1 MDDGVDR
8 MSALSDDLLRRILYF
23 VTSKE
28 AASTSVLSRRWR
40 LLWRSSGAVNLA
52 VRLPGYQ
59 PHSTVKRP
67 GTSIFSCQQAF
78 DGAAEAALAA
88 AEAPVTRL
96 TVRLDGDTASINQFL
111 HRDSDND
118 ANVLDAILSHP
129 KAAHVDYLRVAL
141 VGHTSDGGHFPDYL
155 LESAGIYKLVSLP
168 SSETLRVLDLTRC
181 DLVPPSPAF
190 PQLTTLRLRLC
201 SFQLKD
207 LQALLDAAPGL
218 ATVHLE
224 SIFFTL
230 PPPPSGYSQYKWRFE
245 QSRRL
250 NDNTAAEPPVLDLRL
265 PAVTTLVLASC
276 GRVAEDRNRNSCW
289 ALEIDA
295 PRLRS
300 LVYEGQFR
308 RFRLLSPAPDLAR
321 VDLHFLHHDDAHQRY
336 GYYRNKEDD
345 DDDTDKETTRVLFWQ
360 FLHNFASARALKL
373 KVSNDLRDIAANG
386 EARRAKLLR
395 AFPSVE
401 RLELEGLHRPKSKTA
416 AVAIANLL
424 HCCPVLRDLTL
435 RLSAVPPYSLNRTEY
450 ARPFLA
456 RKDRLDYSKSVDRF
470 TRRSSE
476 TTNAIM
482 EDSSSGVRCHDD
494 VPDIPGLRGR
504 SFACLQGSLRR
515 VSLQFRLNESSSSC
529 LGRRLVKFFAEN
541 AVDLEE
547 MCVDSGNRRLYE
559 HINFNVSTKACF
571 EHRNLADGSCQF
583 SRIIPNVPLDSSA
596 DHGRSTTGFTV
607 SPLQRR

>member
-28 AASTSVLSRRWR
+28 AASTS
-40 LLWRSSGAVNLA
+40 
-52 VRLPGYQ
+52 
-59 PHSTVKRP
+59 
-67 GTSIFSCQQAF
+67 QAF
-78 DGAAEAALAA
+78 DGA

-111 HRDSDND
+111 HRDSGDD

-141 VGHTSDGGHFPDYL
+141 VDHTSDGGHFPDYL

-218 ATVHLE
+218 ATVRLE

-230 PPPPSGYSQYKWRFE
+230 PPPPSGYSQYQWKFE

-250 NDNTAAEPPVLDLRL
+250 NDNTAAKPPVLSLRF

-276 GRVAEDRNRNSCW
+276 DREAEDRHVANNW
-289 ALEIDA
+289 VLEIDA

-300 LVYEGQFR
+300 LTYKDHLR
-308 RFRLLSPAPDLAR
+308 RFRLRSPAPGLAR
-321 VDLHFLHHDDAHQRY
+321 VDLHFLRHDDAHQRY
-336 GYYRNKEDD
+336 GCRGED

-373 KVSNDLRDIAANG
+373 KVSNDLKDIAANG
-386 EARRAKLLR
+386 EARRAKLLC
-395 AFPSVE
+395 AFPNVE
-401 RLELEGLHRPKSKTA
+401 RLELEGSHRPRSKTA

-435 RLSAVPPYSLNRTEY
+435 RLSAVPPYSLNRPEY

-456 RKDRLDYSKSVDRF
+456 RKDRSDYSKSVDRF

-541 AVDLEE
+541 AVVLEE

-583 SRIIPNVPLDSSA
+583 SRIPNVLDSSA

-607 SPLQRR
+607 LPLQRR

>member
-1 MDDGVDR
+1 MDNGADR
-8 MSALSDDLLRRILYF
+8 MSALSDDLLRRILCF

-40 LLWRSSGAVNLA
+40 LLWRSSGAINLA

-67 GTSIFSCQQAF
+67 GTSIISCQQAF

-96 TVRLDGDTASINQFL
+96 TVQLDGDTASINQFL
-111 HRDSDND
+111 HRDSDDD
-118 ANVLDAILSHP
+118 ANMLDAILSHP

-201 SFQLKD
+201 SFQLKG

-230 PPPPSGYSQYKWRFE
+230 PPPPSGYSQYHLRF
-245 QSRRL
+245 
-250 NDNTAAEPPVLDLRL
+250 

-276 GRVAEDRNRNSCW
+276 DREAEDRHVANNW
-289 ALEIDA
+289 VLEIDA

-300 LVYEGQFR
+300 LTYKDHLR
-308 RFRLLSPAPDLAR
+308 RFRLRSPAPGLAR
-321 VDLHFLHHDDAHQRY
+321 VDLHFLRHDDAHQRY
-336 GYYRNKEDD
+336 GCRGED

-373 KVSNDLRDIAANG
+373 KVSNDLKDIAANG
-386 EARRAKLLR
+386 EARRAKLLC
-395 AFPSVE
+395 AFPNVE
-401 RLELEGLHRPKSKTA
+401 RLELEGSHRPRSKTA

-435 RLSAVPPYSLNRTEY
+435 RLSAVPPYSLNRPEY

-456 RKDRLDYSKSVDRF
+456 RKDRSDYSKSVDRF

-541 AVDLEE
+541 AVVLEE

-583 SRIIPNVPLDSSA
+583 SRIPNVLDSSA
-596 DHGRSTTGFTV
+596 DHARSTTGFTV
-607 SPLQRR
+607 LPLQRR